1 MNARLVFTSLLILG
15 AAGTAQAQSKSP
27 PSPPAAAAKAPAPT
41 TAGCL
46 LVSNAFANS
55 ATDEKARTLARASL
69 YFFMG
74 RVENGTTAAQLK
86 AAFAEQERL
95 INNDNATEVMNSC
108 LKLVQA
114 KSDLLASVAEDRPQG
129 K

>member
-1 MNARLVFTSLLILG
+1 MNARPALIATLMLG
-15 AAGTAQAQSKSP
+15 TAAAAQAQSKNP
-27 PSPPAAAAKAPAPT
+27 TSPPAATAKAPPPT

-55 ATDEKARTLARASL
+55 ATDDKDRTLAKASL

-86 AAFAEQERL
+86 AAFAQQEKL
-95 INNDNATEVMNSC
+95 INNGNAGEVMNAC

-114 KSDLLASVAEDRPQG
+114 KSDLLQSVAEDQPKG

>member
-1 MNARLVFTSLLILG
+1 MNARLALIATLMLG
-15 AAGTAQAQSKSP
+15 SATAAHAQTKT
-27 PSPPAAAAKAPAPT
+27 PSPPPAVASKAPPPT

-55 ATDEKARTLARASL
+55 ATDDKDKTLAKASL

-86 AAFAEQERL
+86 AAFAQQEKL
-95 INNDNATEVMNSC
+95 INNANAAEVMNAC

-114 KSDLLASVAEDRPQG
+114 KSDLLQSVAEDRPQG
-129 K
+129 R